1 MHSLGVGIVQPG
13 GIKMTIEQQGLLEI
27 PVWLV
32 MALAVLGGV
41 MGEMWRA
48 DKEGTQGW
56 SLVRRLILRS
66 GSSMMCGV
74 SVVMLLYAANV
85 SAWTAGALGGLTA
98 VAGADFAIGV
108 YRRWVARRINVVES
122 IAHDRGRDRS

>member
-1 MHSLGVGIVQPG
+1 
-13 GIKMTIEQQGLLEI
+13 MTIEQQGLLEI

-41 MGEMWRA
+41 VGEMWRA
-48 DKEGTQGW
+48 DKEGAQGW
-56 SLVRRLILRS
+56 ALVRRLILRS

-98 VAGADFAIGV
+98 VAGADFAIAL
-108 YRRWVARRINVVES
+108 YRRWAARRINVLEAV
-122 IAHDRGRDRS
+122 AQDRGQDRP